1 MHHFAHYVKR
11 RVMHLHDTEPT
22 SPEYAAHQSPE
33 EGFINPVYHSI
44 AINSGVAAK
53 IEQGDTIWLFS
64 RLSSPWGN
72 FPPSLDG
79 KIEVAKI
86 DKNNNMPGRYR
97 FDAGIESR
105 WYPLYDASTLVSK
118 ISTTNAARKIQPLL
132 SANQQ
137 TVGQALRFPRE
148 IFNPRCLIDH
158 ATAIEQM
165 APDFISYRIQDG
177 TEQAFGLAR
186 RLIQNGR
193 SVFWDR
199 WSLPRRLSERHQEVD
214 AAALDEHIME
224 IIRGS
229 RVVWGVSS
237 ELYGLTGSYS
247 QLEKQFS
254 EQLGKFRE
262 FPPWRAD

>member
-1 MHHFAHYVKR
+1 MSHFAHYIKR
-11 RVMHLHDTEPT
+11 TVTLPHDQTPS
-22 SPEYAAHQSPE
+22 SPAYAVHQSPD
-33 EGFINPVYHSI
+33 EGFINPIYHSI
-44 AINSGVAAK
+44 AINSGVAPRIK
-53 IEQGDTIWLFS
+53 QGDTIWLFS
-64 RLSSPWGN
+64 QLSSPWGKI
-72 FPPSLDG
+72 PPSLDG

-86 DKNNNMPGRYR
+86 DKDSIPGRYR

-105 WYPLYDASTLVSK
+105 WYPIYDASTLVGR
-118 ISTTNAARKIQPLL
+118 ISTTNAAQKIQPLI
-132 SANQQ
+132 STNQP

-165 APDFISYRIQDG
+165 ALDFISYRIQDG

-199 WSLPRRLSERHQEVD
+199 WSLPRRLSERHQKVD

-237 ELYGLTGSYS
+237 ELYGLSGSYS

-262 FPPWRAD
+262 YPPWRAD